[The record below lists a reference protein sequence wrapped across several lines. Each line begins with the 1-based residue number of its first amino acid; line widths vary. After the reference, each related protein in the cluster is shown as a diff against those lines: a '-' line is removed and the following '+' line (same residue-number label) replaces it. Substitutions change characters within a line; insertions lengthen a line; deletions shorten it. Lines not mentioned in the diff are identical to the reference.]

1 MLKTRVITAILA
13 LIPTLWIFLKGD
25 AQVITIFFTVLVG
38 ISAFEMASM
47 LFPGL
52 YSRFGEKNGSVPPQ
66 TPQWPRIVTIL
77 LSVSL
82 YASLVFTES
91 HVIGYIGLAL
101 LGAILVGVFSAP
113 SVDLAFAN
121 VSGFLMGIVYSV
133 FPWIA
138 ILALYLKAN
147 NATYVFFLCLV
158 VWCGDTGAYF
168 TGRAIGK
175 HKLAPRM
182 SPNKT
187 WEGAI
192 GGIMASLIGGSCL
205 RIYYG
210 EAFMSW
216 PVVVLCCVFG
226 GVFGQLGDLT
236 ESTFKRFSGV
246 KDSGKIFP
254 GHGGFLDR
262 VDGLLFA
269 APVIWFILYQF
280 GS

>member
-13 LIPTLWIFLKGD
+13 LIPMLWIFLKGD
-25 AQVITIFFTVLVG
+25 AQAISIFFTVLVG

-47 LFPGL
+47 LFPAL
-52 YSRFGEKNGSVPPQ
+52 YSRFGEKTASIPPQ

-91 HVIGYIGLAL
+91 HVIGYIGLVL
-101 LGAILVGVFSAP
+101 LGAILIGVFSAS

-121 VSGFLMGIVYSV
+121 VSGFLVGIVYSV

-168 TGRAIGK
+168 TGRTFGK

-216 PVVVLCCVFG
+216 SVVVLCCVFG

>member
-13 LIPTLWIFLKGD
+13 LIPMLWIFLQGD
-25 AQVITIFFTVLVG
+25 AQVITIFFNILVG
-38 ISAFEMASM
+38 ISAFEMAGM
-47 LFPGL
+47 IFPAL
-52 YSRFGEKNGSVPPQ
+52 YNRFGEKREGAKLE
-66 TPQWPRIVTIL
+66 TPRWQCFVTVL

-82 YASLVFTES
+82 YASLVYPES
-91 HVIGYIGLAL
+91 HVTGYIGLAL
-101 LGAILVGVFSAP
+101 LGAILIGVFSAP
-113 SVDLAFAN
+113 SVDLAFAS
-121 VSGFLMGIVYSV
+121 VSGFLCSIVYSV

-138 ILALYLKAN
+138 ILGLYLKSNDAH
-147 NATYVFFLCLV
+147 YIFFLCLI

-168 TGRAIGK
+168 TGRAIGR

-192 GGIMASLIGGSCL
+192 GGIVASLVGGSCL
-205 RIYYG
+205 RAYYG

-216 PVVVLCCVFG
+216 TLVVLCCVLG
-226 GVFGQLGDLT
+226 GIFGQLGDLT

-269 APVIWFILYQF
+269 APVVWFILYQF